1 MKISLFFRYM
11 AVCYC
16 LVLAAATQ
24 AAQPQTSAELAKQL
38 QLLKSEV
45 IGLNKDLR
53 MLEEN
58 LLFPSN
64 TRFVVFVSARSGQY
78 FKLDSV
84 KLKIDGRLV
93 TSHIYPNEERQA
105 MLNGGIQRLY
115 TTNMAGGKHEV
126 TAFFTGIDQNGR
138 AIKRAESI
146 NIEKGD
152 NSVFLEI
159 QIGDAPKKQAPVFKL
174 KQW

>member
-1 MKISLFFRYM
+1 MKTSLFYRLIAACHCLIF
-11 AVCYC
+11 AVA
-16 LVLAAATQ
+16 VQ
-24 AAQPQTSAELAKQL
+24 AAQPQTSEQLSKQL
-38 QLLKSEV
+38 QLLKDEV

-93 TSHIYPNEERQA
+93 TSHIYPDEERQA

-115 TTNMAGGKHEV
+115 TTNMAGGKHQV

-146 NIEKGD
+146 DVEKGD

-159 QIGDAPKKQAPVFKL
+159 QIGDAPNKQEPVFKL